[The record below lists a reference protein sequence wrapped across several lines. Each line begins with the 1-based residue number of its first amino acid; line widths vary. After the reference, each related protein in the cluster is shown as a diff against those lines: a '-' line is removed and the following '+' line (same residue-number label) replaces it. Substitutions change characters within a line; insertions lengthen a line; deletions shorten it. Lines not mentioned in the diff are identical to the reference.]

1 MKPKS
6 KKYKA
11 RQLTEHTMFEIRD
24 FIKDYRHPC
33 DNYELI
39 LNNGTSL
46 SERPE
51 IRKDLVVKE
60 GDWVVLFP
68 CILLSLA
75 IQGIEFI
82 LMVVKKILDGY
93 SKIMAYLAG
102 YRVLS
107 AKKVIL
113 KDVHQIVTEE
123 DYQSL
128 LNVSKKVKEGIN
140 ETQK

>member
-1 MKPKS
+1 MK
-6 KKYKA
+6 
-11 RQLTEHTMFEIRD
+11 IN
-24 FIKDYRHPC
+24 DY
-33 DNYELI
+33 LLMI
-39 LNNGTSL
+39 
-46 SERPE
+46 
-51 IRKDLVVKE
+51 
-60 GDWVVLFP
+60 VLFP

-75 IQGIEFI
+75 IQGIECI
-82 LMVVKKILDGY
+82 LIVVKKILDGY